1 MNIEIEGNVINVN
14 SPVVTI
20 SDVERLIQILRS
32 KENEPQIIL
41 NIKSFSLPSS
51 IIGELLRL
59 HDKGVAVLINV
70 YDNTLYELLEALK
83 LTNKF
88 KIRMV

>member
-1 MNIEIEGNVINVN
+1 MNIKTNGNVVN
-14 SPVVTI
+14 IDSPVVTI
-20 SDVERLIQILRS
+20 TDVEQLIQILNS

-59 HDKGVAVLINV
+59 SDNGVSVSINV
-70 YDNTLYELLEALK
+70 YDDTLYELLEALK
-83 LTNKF
+83 LTTKF
-88 KIRMV
+88 KIRKV

>member
-1 MNIEIEGNVINVN
+1 MNVEIEGNVININ
-14 SPVVTI
+14 SPIVTL
-20 SDVERLIQILRS
+20 SDVDKFIQILKS
-32 KENEPQIIL
+32 KENEPHLII

-59 HDKGVAVLINV
+59 NDKGVAISLNI
-70 YDNTLYELLEALK
+70 YDNTLYELLKALQ

>member
-59 HDKGVAVLINV
+59 HDKGVTVLINV

-83 LTNKF
+83 LTKKF

>member
-1 MNIEIEGNVINVN
+1 MNIEIEGNVININ
-14 SPVVTI
+14 SPVVTL
-20 SDVERLIQILRS
+20 SDVDKFIQILKS
-32 KENEPQIIL
+32 KENEPHLII

-59 HDKGVAVLINV
+59 NDKGVAISLNI
-70 YDNTLYELLEALK
+70 YDNTLYELLEALQ

-88 KIRMV
+88 KIRMN

>member
-1 MNIEIEGNVINVN
+1 MNIEIEGNVININ
-14 SPVVTI
+14 SPIVTL
-20 SDVERLIQILRS
+20 SDVDKFIQILKS
-32 KENEPQIIL
+32 KENEPHLII

-59 HDKGVAVLINV
+59 NDKGVAISLNI
-70 YDNTLYELLEALK
+70 YDNTLYELLKALQ

>member
-14 SPVVTI
+14 SPVVTL
-20 SDVERLIQILRS
+20 SDVDRLVQILRS

-59 HDKGVAVLINV
+59 YDKGVSIVINV
-70 YDNTLYELLEALK
+70 YDNTLYELLEALQ

-88 KIRMV
+88 KIRMN

>member
-1 MNIEIEGNVINVN
+1 MNVEIKGNVININ
-14 SPVVTI
+14 SPVVTL
-20 SDVERLIQILRS
+20 SDVEKLIQILRS

-59 HDKGVAVLINV
+59 NDQDVSIIINV
-70 YDNTLYELLEALK
+70 YDNTLYELLDALQ
-83 LTNKF
+83 LTKKF
-88 KIRMV
+88 KIRKL

>member
-1 MNIEIEGNVINVN
+1 MNLEIEGNVININ

-20 SDVERLIQILRS
+20 TDVEKLLQILRS
-32 KENEPQIIL
+32 KETEPQIIL

-59 HDKGVAVLINV
+59 NDKGVAVLINV
-70 YDNTLYELLEALK
+70 YDSTLFELLEALK

-88 KIRMV
+88 KIRKV